1 MSKYPKQQYEMF
13 QCKYISIEGVNETS
27 KKTPDDGFGTV
38 NEHNYK

>member
-1 MSKYPKQQYEMF
+1 MF

-27 KKTPDDGFGTV
+27 KKKNPDDGFGTV